1 MSPVATEWEWIRN
14 RMVQDTRMRQGA
26 LWRYIEAELKRINVV
41 RVAEGPA
48 RWSDRDEYTR

>member
-1 MSPVATEWEWIRN
+1 MPPVATEWEWIRN